1 MTPLWTPSP
10 ARAAGTHLTA
20 FSRAAAV
27 AAGRP
32 LDDYWALHAWSVA
45 EPDAFWQTCLRE
57 SGLPYRGAAGAPAH
71 DDAPMPDTRW
81 FAGVTVNY
89 AEALLAGRG
98 GAGDAPAIIA
108 TNEAAEDRVISRAD
122 LRLSVGRAA
131 AALARDGIGIGD
143 TVAAFVANVPE
154 AVILHLACAARGAI
168 FSSCSPD
175 FGADAAYAR
184 FHQIA
189 PKLLLASS
197 SYPYNGRRFETGA
210 VVADLAAR
218 LPGSP
223 RIVVLGEAIAGLD
236 AVAWADWLPGSS
248 SPLAAA
254 PLPFDHPLAVL
265 YSSGTTG
272 LPKALVHR
280 AGGVLLKHHTELRLH
295 GDIGPGDRLL
305 YFTTCGWMMWN
316 WLVSALAEGAA
327 IVLYDGSPAHPTLD
341 VLWDAVDRLQ
351 VTHFGTSARFIH
363 GCRAAGLVPSRSHRL
378 APLRTIFST
387 GSPLAR
393 TGFEWV
399 YREVKTD
406 VHLASI
412 SGGTDIVGCFMLGVP
427 TEPVYAGE
435 IQAPGLGVD
444 LAAFDEEGRPVTG
457 RPGELVC
464 RQPLPSMPLRFWGDT
479 DGSRYRA
486 AYFER
491 YPGVWRHGDLI
502 EITAHRGIV
511 VYGRSDATLNPG
523 GVRIGTAEIYRPL
536 ETMPE
541 IVEGLAV
548 GRREG
553 DDEVIWLFVVLRAGV
568 TLDDALVARIQRTI
582 RTEESPRHVPRRIL
596 QVSEL
601 PRTRSGKS
609 MEIAVTQLVNGRP
622 VPNRMVVANPASLD
636 EIEAAVRGSDTLPP
650 TN

>member
-10 ARAAGTHLTA
+10 ARAARTHLAA
-20 FSRAAAV
+20 FARTAAAS
-27 AAGRP
+27 AGRP
-32 LDDYWALHAWSVA
+32 LDDYWSLHAWSVA
-45 EPDAFWQTCLRE
+45 EPDAFWQTCLRA
-57 SGLPYRGAAGAPAH
+57 SGLPHDGHAASAH
-71 DDAPMPDTRW
+71 DGAPMPTTRW
-81 FAGVTVNY
+81 FDGVTLNY
-89 AEALLAGRG
+89 AEALLDGH
-98 GAGDAPAIIA
+98 GAAADAPAIVA
-108 TNEAAEDRVISRAD
+108 TNEAAEDRVISRAE
-122 LRLSVGRAA
+122 LRRDVARAA
-131 AALARDGIGIGD
+131 AALARDGIGAGD

-154 AVILHLACAARGAI
+154 AVFLHLACAARGAI

-197 SYPYNGRRFETGA
+197 SYPYNGKRFDTGR
-210 VVADLAAR
+210 VVADLVAR
-218 LPGSP
+218 LPRSP
-223 RIVVLGEAIAGLD
+223 RLVVLGPAPAGLD
-236 AVAWADWLPGSS
+236 GISWTEWL
-248 SPLAAA
+248 A
-254 PLPFDHPLAVL
+254 PEATLTPTRLPFDHPLAVL

-272 LPKALVHR
+272 LPKAIVHR
-280 AGGVLLKHHTELRLH
+280 AGGVLLTHHKELRLH
-295 GDIGPGDRLL
+295 GDVGPGDRLL

-316 WLVSALAEGAA
+316 WLVSALAEGAT
-327 IVLYDGSPAHPTLD
+327 IVLYDGSPSHPTLD
-341 VLWDAVDRLQ
+341 VLWDAVDRLD

-363 GCRAAGLVPSRSHRL
+363 GCRAAGLEPGRRL
-378 APLRTIFST
+378 SLASLRTLFST

-399 YREVKTD
+399 YRDVKAD
-406 VHLASI
+406 LHLASI

-435 IQAPGLGVD
+435 IQGPGLGVD
-444 LAAFDEEGRPVTG
+444 LAAFDDDGQPVVAK
-457 RPGELVC
+457 PGELVC
-464 RQPLPSMPLRFWGDT
+464 RQPLPSMPLRFWGDA
-479 DGSRYRA
+479 DGARLQA

-491 YPGVWRHGDLI
+491 FPGVWRHGDLI
-502 EITAHRGIV
+502 EITPRGGIV

-541 IVEGLAV
+541 IVEGLAI
-548 GRREG
+548 GKREG

-568 TLDDALVARIQRTI
+568 TLDDALIARIQRTI
-582 RTEESPRHVPRRIL
+582 RTDESPRHVPKRII

-636 EIEAAVRGSDTLPP
+636 EIEAAVAGIR
-650 TN
+650 

>member
-10 ARAAGTHLTA
+10 SRAAGTHLAA
-20 FSRAAAV
+20 FARAAAA

-45 EPDAFWQTCLRE
+45 EPHAFWRTCLRE
-57 SGLPYRGAAGAPAH
+57 SGLPYRGAADAADDRAH

-98 GAGDAPAIIA
+98 AAEDAPAIIA

-122 LRLSVGRAA
+122 LRLGVGRAA
-131 AALARDGIGIGD
+131 AALARDGIGVGD
-143 TVAAFVANVPE
+143 TVAAFIANVPE

-236 AVAWADWLPGSS
+236 AVAWADWLPGSF
-248 SPLAAA
+248 SPLAPA

-280 AGGVLLKHHTELRLH
+280 AGGVLLKHHTELHLH
-295 GDIGPGDRLL
+295 GDIGAGDRLL

-327 IVLYDGSPAHPTLD
+327 IVLYDGSPSHPSLD

-363 GCRAAGLVPSRSHRL
+363 GCRAAGFVPSRSHRF

-393 TGFEWV
+393 TGFEWI
-399 YREVKTD
+399 YRDVKAD

-435 IQAPGLGVD
+435 IQAP
-444 LAAFDEEGRPVTG
+444 
-457 RPGELVC
+457 
-464 RQPLPSMPLRFWGDT
+464 
-479 DGSRYRA
+479 
-486 AYFER
+486 
-491 YPGVWRHGDLI
+491 
-502 EITAHRGIV
+502 
-511 VYGRSDATLNPG
+511 
-523 GVRIGTAEIYRPL
+523 
-536 ETMPE
+536 
-541 IVEGLAV
+541 
-548 GRREG
+548 
-553 DDEVIWLFVVLRAGV
+553 
-568 TLDDALVARIQRTI
+568 
-582 RTEESPRHVPRRIL
+582 
-596 QVSEL
+596 
-601 PRTRSGKS
+601 
-609 MEIAVTQLVNGRP
+609 
-622 VPNRMVVANPASLD
+622 
-636 EIEAAVRGSDTLPP
+636 
-650 TN
+650 

>member
-1 MTPLWTPSP
+1 MTPLWIPSP
-10 ARAAGTHLTA
+10 E
-20 FSRAAAV
+20 RAAATHL
-27 AAGRP
+27 AAFLRLAAATAGRP
-32 LDDYWALHAWSVA
+32 LADYWAAHAWSIA
-45 EPDAFWQTCLRE
+45 EPDAFWQTLLRA
-57 SGLPYRGAAGAPAH
+57 SGLPHAGHASAAH
-71 DDAPMPDTRW
+71 DAAPMPATRW
-81 FAGVTVNY
+81 FEGVTLNY
-89 AEALLAGRG
+89 ADALLAGRG
-98 GAGDAPAIIA
+98 AADDAPAIVA
-108 TNEAAEDRVISRAD
+108 TNESAEDRVISRRD
-122 LRLSVGRAA
+122 LRLAVAGAA
-131 AALARDGIGIGD
+131 AALARDGIGRGD

-154 AVILHLACAARGAI
+154 AVVLHLACAARGAI

-197 SYPYNGRRFETGA
+197 SYPYNGKRFATGT
-210 VVADLAAR
+210 VVADLVAR

-223 RIVVLGEAIAGLD
+223 RLVVLGDPIAGLEG
-236 AVAWADWLPGSS
+236 VAWADWLPASAP
-248 SPLAAA
+248 PLGAVA
-254 PLPFDHPLAVL
+254 LPFDHPLAVL

-280 AGGVLLKHHTELRLH
+280 SGGVLLTHHKELRLH
-295 GDIGPGDRLL
+295 GDVGPGDRLL

-327 IVLYDGSPAHPTLD
+327 IVLYDGSPSHPTLD
-341 VLWDAVDRLQ
+341 VLWHAVERLE

-363 GCRAAGLVPSRSHRL
+363 GCRAAGLTPASTYRFPH
-378 APLRTIFST
+378 LRTVFST

-393 TGFEWV
+393 TGFEWI
-399 YREVKTD
+399 YRDVKAD

-444 LAAFDEEGRPVTG
+444 LAAFDEDGQPVVG

-479 DGSRYRA
+479 DAARYHA

-491 YPGVWRHGDLI
+491 FPGVWRHGDLV
-502 EITAHRGIV
+502 EITPQRGIV

-548 GRREG
+548 GKREG
-553 DDEVIWLFVVLRAGV
+553 DDEVIWLFVVLRAGF

-582 RTEESPRHVPRRIL
+582 RTEESPRHVPKRIF
-596 QVSEL
+596 QVGEL

-609 MEIAVTQLVNGRP
+609 MEIAVTQLVNSRP

-636 EIEAAVRGSDTLPP
+636 EIEAAVARG
-650 TN
+650 